1 MSHDD
6 FAFEPVPGLPATLPA
21 GESLLWQG
29 VPRWVPMAVRSYHV
43 RKIAVYFAILA
54 LCRIGIGIGNGQAW
68 SAVAISCAFI
78 LGLGVVV
85 IGMLSGLA
93 YWNCSSTVY
102 SITNRRVLLR
112 HGIAV
117 PVTMNIPFE
126 VIESADLKTH
136 ADGTG
141 EITLRLT
148 RAHRVSYMITWPH
161 LRPGSISRPEPGF
174 RAVGEAQ
181 HAADILASAVAAA
194 AGPNAVRIGVAPG
207 DVAPSSGPR
216 TAVSRRD
223 GQQRPAA
230 A

>member
-6 FAFEPVPGLPATLPA
+6 FAFEPVRGLPATLPA

-29 VPRWVPMAVRSYHV
+29 VPRWGAMAVRSYHV
-43 RKIAVYFAILA
+43 RKVAVYFAILA
-54 LCRIGIGIGNGQAW
+54 LCRIGFGLGSGHSG
-68 SAVAISCAFI
+68 SAIALSTAFI
-78 LGLGVVV
+78 LSLGGVA
-85 IGMLSGLA
+85 IGVFSLLA
-93 YWNCSSTVY
+93 YWNCASTVY

-126 VIESADLKTH
+126 LIESADLKTY

-148 RAHRVSYMITWPH
+148 RAQRVSYLITWPH
-161 LRPGSISRPEPGF
+161 LRPGRISRPEPSF
-174 RAVGEAQ
+174 RAVAGAQ
-181 HAADILASAVAAA
+181 QVAEILAAAVAAE
-194 AGPNAVRIGVAPG
+194 AGTNAVRIGAAPL
-207 DVAPSSGPR
+207 DTASSPGQRP
-216 TAVSRRD
+216 AVGQR
-223 GQQRPAA
+223 GAQQRPAA